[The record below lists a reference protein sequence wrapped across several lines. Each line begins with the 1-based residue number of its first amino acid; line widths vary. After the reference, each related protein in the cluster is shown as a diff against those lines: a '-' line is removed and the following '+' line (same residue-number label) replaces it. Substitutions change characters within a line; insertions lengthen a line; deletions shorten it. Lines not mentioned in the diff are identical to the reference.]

1 MTTRRSRPDPRI
13 TAIRARNLAFDR
25 LCTASRA
32 CDRKRH
38 TTGSVPPA
46 WAARLEDLDAAYR
59 AALAAVRA
67 SQ

>member
-32 CDRKRH
+32 CDRRRH
-38 TTGSVPPA
+38 TSGSVPPE
-46 WAARLEDLDAAYR
+46 WAARLVDLERDYR
-59 AALAAVRA
+59 QALADVRA